1 MSWLLILKLSIFGLV
16 MGVATVFWI
25 PSNVEPFLWLL
36 IFVICAYAIGRSSGR
51 PFLTGVLVGLANCVW
66 ITTAHILLFSEYL
79 ARHLREA
86 AMMISMP
93 LADSPRL
100 MMALTGPI
108 VGLTSGIIIGLL
120 ALFAAMLIRPRR
132 LGST

>member
-1 MSWLLILKLSIFGLV
+1 MPWNLILKLSIFGLV

-25 PSNVEPFLWLL
+25 PSNVEPFFWLCIL
-36 IFVICAYAIGRSSGR
+36 ATCAYLIGRSSVR
-51 PFLTGVLVGLANCVW
+51 PFFTGVLLGLANSVW
-66 ITTAHILLFSEYL
+66 ITTAHLLFFDEYI

-86 AMMISMP
+86 TMMKSMP

-108 VGLTSGIIIGLL
+108 VGLISGIIIGLL
-120 ALFAAMLIRPRR
+120 ALLATILIRPKR
-132 LGST
+132 LALN